1 MSGPEHDPDVWA
13 SGMTVSAM
21 FLFGSH
27 ARGDEDIFSDTDLLL
42 ISEGDRPQH
51 VQKGHLSTS
60 IYPLDDLLRRARDG
74 DLFVC
79 HIARE
84 AKAIYDPTDQLN
96 LLRDHFVLRAS
107 YKQEITQAS
116 DLGWF
121 IVDFGHESH
130 LQSLLNR
137 RIAWCVRTIL
147 IAKSAELKRP
157 VFAAAELAAFAESS
171 DVLKLIK
178 NKETDRSDPEA
189 LAMLGSFLSK
199 FGAGRFQPGKSS
211 YGAYVKRFSE
221 TSNSVALSLIKA
233 EALSE
238 TFDY

>member
-1 MSGPEHDPDVWA
+1 
-13 SGMTVSAM
+13 MTISAM

-27 ARGDEDIFSDTDLLL
+27 ARGDEDIYSDTDLLL
-42 ISEGDRPQH
+42 ISQDDRPQH

-60 IYPLDDLLRRARDG
+60 IYPLEDLLKRARDG

-84 AKAIYDPTDQLN
+84 AKAIYDPSDQLN

-107 YKQEITQAS
+107 YQQEIGHAS

-121 IVDFGHESH
+121 IVDFGQDSR

-157 VFAAAELAAFAESS
+157 VFSAVELAAFAESG
-171 DVLKLIK
+171 DVFKLIK
-178 NKETDRSDPEA
+178 NKETDRADPEA
-189 LAMLGSFLSK
+189 LAMLGNFLLA
-199 FGAGRFQPGKSS
+199 FGAARFQPDASS
-211 YGAYVKRFSE
+211 YGGYVKRFSD

-233 EALSE
+233 EASSQM
-238 TFDY
+238 FDY

>member
-1 MSGPEHDPDVWA
+1 
-13 SGMTVSAM
+13 MTISAM

-27 ARGDEDIFSDTDLLL
+27 ARGDEDIYSDTDLLL
-42 ISEGDRPQH
+42 ISHDDRPQH

-84 AKAIYDPTDQLN
+84 AKAIYDPDDQLD
-96 LLRDHFVLRAS
+96 LLRNHFVLRAS
-107 YKQEITQAS
+107 YEQEIAQAS

-121 IVDFGHESH
+121 IIDFGHESQ

-147 IAKSAELKRP
+147 IAKSAELEQP
-157 VFAAAELAAFAESS
+157 VFSAAELAAFAGSS

-178 NKETDRSDPEA
+178 NKETDRADPEA
-189 LAMLGSFLSK
+189 LSMLGNFLLS
-199 FGAGRFQPGKSS
+199 FGAARFQRNVTS
-211 YGAYVKRFSE
+211 YGAYVKHFSE
-221 TSNSVALSLIKA
+221 TRNSVALSLIKA
-233 EALSE
+233 EASSQTLE
-238 TFDY
+238 Y

>member
-1 MSGPEHDPDVWA
+1 
-13 SGMTVSAM
+13 MTISAM

-27 ARGDEDIFSDTDLLL
+27 ARGDEDIYSDTDLLL
-42 ISEGDRPQH
+42 ISQDDRPQH

-60 IYPLDDLLRRARDG
+60 IYPLEDLLKRARDG

-84 AKAIYDPTDQLN
+84 AKAIYDPSDQLE
-96 LLRDHFVLRAS
+96 LLRQHFALRAS
-107 YKQEITQAS
+107 YEREILLAS

-121 IVDFGHESH
+121 IIDFGYKSH

-157 VFAAAELAAFAESS
+157 VFSAAELAAVAESS

-178 NKETDRSDPEA
+178 NKETDRADPEA
-189 LAMLGSFLSK
+189 MAMLGKFLAA
-199 FGAGRFQPGKSS
+199 FGTRRFQRGAIS
-211 YGAYVKRFSE
+211 YGTYVRRFSD
-221 TSNSVALSLIKA
+221 TSNNVALSLIKA
-233 EALSE
+233 EASSQ